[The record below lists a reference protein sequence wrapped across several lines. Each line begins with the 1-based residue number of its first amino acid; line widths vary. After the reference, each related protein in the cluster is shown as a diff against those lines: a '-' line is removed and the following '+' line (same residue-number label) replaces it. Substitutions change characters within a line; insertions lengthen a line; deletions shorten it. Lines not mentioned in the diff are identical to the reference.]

1 VTLASAFLS
10 RHALRLSLA
19 ALAAVCGLALL
30 AGPQALAG
38 VAGAGAER
46 ADPTAYVL
54 LVQGS
59 RSSTMSGSTEDL
71 ERARGLRRGLE
82 GLLYVRRGGAAYVIR
97 DAATLRQA
105 EAIFAPQQALGA
117 RQGELGE
124 RQAAL
129 GRRQAA
135 LGSQQGRLGVRQA
148 NATPKEQL
156 ALGREQLALG
166 EQQNALGAQ
175 QNALGQ
181 QQAALGREQQRL
193 AREAD
198 TRFMALLEDAM
209 RRGVAQRVD

>member
-1 VTLASAFLS
+1 MIRLFHS
-10 RHALRLSLA
+10 RNALRVSLA
-19 ALAAVCGLALL
+19 AVVAVGGLALL

-38 VAGAGAER
+38 VGAER
-46 ADPTAYVL
+46 SDRTSYVL
-54 LVQGS
+54 LTQGS
-59 RSSTMSGSTEDL
+59 RSSTMSGSMEDL
-71 ERARGLRRGLE
+71 ERARGLRRGEE
-82 GLLYVRRGGAAYVIR
+82 GLLYVRRDGAAWVIR
-97 DAATLRQA
+97 DAATLRRA
-105 EAIFAPQQALGA
+105 EAIFEPQRALGA
-117 RQGELGE
+117 RQSALGE

-129 GRRQAA
+129 GRRQSV
-135 LGSQQGRLGVRQA
+135 LGSEQGRLGARQA

-181 QQAALGREQQRL
+181 QQAALGREQARL

-198 TRFMALLEDAM
+198 IAFQALLEDAL